1 MSLTVDDLVEQVRS
15 QLDETN
21 TANVTDPELIQALNR
36 GQRKASNM
44 TARYFRDLMWAQTVV
59 TTEAART
66 TYPIPD
72 EAYGRRINHCTVQIQ
87 SIPYPLKRISNAEKH
102 NYNIDSQ
109 AQRPYYYTVTKNTLE
124 IYPPPAPGLPINVH
138 YTAKPEDMVT
148 NQGRI
153 ESVNTGSNYILVDE
167 LGSDVSTTSTG
178 FNSYVNFVDYI
189 TGAVKGTLQVSAIDT
204 NTKQITFK
212 TTGLT
217 RTTVLGKTIGTAI
230 PSDVEPDDFIS
241 IVTGTCVPELPEAYI
256 DFLMQSAIVDIR
268 RRFGEPAEEEYRHYK
283 ELEAE
288 IKKMWIGRE
297 SQNRIRKA
305 STHWKGPFST
315 EVRRLFS

>member
-1 MSLTVDDLVEQVRS
+1 MSLTVDDMVSQCRA

-21 TANVTDPELIQALNR
+21 TANVTDSELVDALNR
-36 GQRKASNM
+36 GQRKAANM
-44 TARYFRDLMWAQTVV
+44 TSRYFRDLMWAV
-59 TTEAART
+59 TTIQTNSADT
-66 TYPIPD
+66 TYDIPD
-72 EAYGRRINHCTVQIQ
+72 EAYGRRINHVTVQIG

-124 IYPPPAPGLPINVH
+124 IYPPPAGNLTLNVH
-138 YTAKPEDMVT
+138 YTAKPEDMVK

-153 ESVNTGSNYILVDE
+153 ESINSGSNYVIVDT
-167 LGSDVSTTSTG
+167 LGSDISSVSTG
-178 FNSYVNFVDYI
+178 FNSYVNIIDYV
-189 TGAVKGTLQVSAIDT
+189 TGAVKGTLQVSEINT
-204 NTKQITFK
+204 TTKQVTFK
-212 TTGLT
+212 TSGLT
-217 RTTVLGKTIGTAI
+217 RTKVLGKTLLTAI
-230 PSDVEPDDFIS
+230 PSTVEADDYLS

-268 RRFGEPAEEEYRHYK
+268 RRFGEPLEEDYRHYK
-283 ELEAE
+283 ELEEE
-288 IKKMWIGRE
+288 IRKMWIGRE